1 MSSRAWR
8 IVILIGLVLA
18 GAVAAVYAVEADK
31 EVRILC
37 GLFKPGTPEAEMD
50 RIIGTANL
58 LRVEETRED
67 ERKVREVYSRVN
79 LGRNGC
85 RVTLAEG
92 EVVQLQ
98 VRDGFW
104 GLGKE

>member
-1 MSSRAWR
+1 MLSSRGWR
-8 IVILIGLVLA
+8 IVILTGLILA
-18 GAVAAVYAVEADK
+18 IAVGAVYAVEADK

-50 RIIGTANL
+50 RIIGTASFL
-58 LRVEETRED
+58 QVEEIRED
-67 ERKVREVYSRVN
+67 ERRVREVSSLVN

-104 GLGKE
+104 GS